1 MIGRIK
7 EKVNELGLCLA
18 TNSTEESLKALLEI
32 EKMTEAIKQD
42 LKLQIIFENRH
53 YI

>member
-1 MIGRIK
+1 LIRELK

-18 TNSTEESLKALLEI
+18 TNNTGESLKTLLEI

-42 LKLQIIFENRH
+42 LKLQIIFEDRKF
-53 YI
+53 I